1 MKPPLQRVP
10 STAVFLN
17 RGKATAPLA
26 LRANVEHNQILHEH
40 TLILAIETVPVPHVP
55 AAGRLTVDD
64 LGYKDDRIIHV
75 TARFGYMDQTN
86 VPGLLPL
93 IRKAN
98 IESPLDDD
106 RLSYFLSRIELH
118 QGSTPGMSRWRKHL
132 FLATSRITAD
142 AAEYFQLPRDRTV
155 IMGSR
160 IDL

>member
-1 MKPPLQRVP
+1 
-10 STAVFLN
+10 
-17 RGKATAPLA
+17 
-26 LRANVEHNQILHEH
+26 
-40 TLILAIETVPVPHVP
+40 
-55 AAGRLTVDD
+55 
-64 LGYKDDRIIHV
+64 
-75 TARFGYMDQTN
+75 MDQTN

-98 IESPLDDD
+98 IESPLDDL

-118 QGSTPGMSRWRKHL
+118 QGNTPGMSRWRKHL